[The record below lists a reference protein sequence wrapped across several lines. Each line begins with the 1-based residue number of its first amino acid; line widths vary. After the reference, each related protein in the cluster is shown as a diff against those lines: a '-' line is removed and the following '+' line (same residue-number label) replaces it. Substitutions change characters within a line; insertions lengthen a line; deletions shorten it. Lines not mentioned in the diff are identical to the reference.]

1 MSATVLAAILF
12 AALLHAA
19 SNAAESWRATA
30 GQLPAFMAR
39 NPALPVRGGLATT
52 ASYGLALWA
61 MTQAPVAMVAAVRET
76 SIVFATAI
84 AVFVLRERAT
94 LARLCGAGLVAL
106 GAVAVRLA

>member
-1 MSATVLAAILF
+1 ML
-12 AALLHAA
+12 
-19 SNAAESWRATA
+19 
-30 GQLPAFMAR
+30 
-39 NPALPVRGGLATT
+39 GGLATT
-52 ASYGLALWA
+52 ASYGLTLWA
-61 MTQAPVAMVAAVRET
+61 MTQAPVAVVAAVRET